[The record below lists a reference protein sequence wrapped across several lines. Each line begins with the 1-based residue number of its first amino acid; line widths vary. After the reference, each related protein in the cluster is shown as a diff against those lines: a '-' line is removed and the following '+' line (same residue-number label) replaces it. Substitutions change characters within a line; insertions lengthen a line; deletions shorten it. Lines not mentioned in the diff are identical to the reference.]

1 MTTIHTTLET
11 VGDTTDGLNYEN
23 EKEFKVVIYK
33 HDIREEVVAE
43 WDNNVYTLDDIKGL
57 LVDMEHVDKRT
68 S

>member
-11 VGDTTDGLNYEN
+11 LGGTTDGVNYEN
-23 EKEFKVVIYK
+23 EKEFKVIIYK
-33 HDIREEVVAE
+33 HDNHGEVVAE